1 MPLIESF
8 LSNKYS
14 AQQKNIIARDVYDC
28 LRDVLNVKAGA
39 KFVYFK
45 TFSDDD
51 MFVPDELFGIKY
63 SRNLV
68 LLRITLNKGRSQ
80 TDKKKLYEKLSVT
93 LAAHLGIAPGDVL
106 VCLMENVA
114 ENWSFGEGRM
124 PFLE

>member
-1 MPLIESF
+1 M
-8 LSNKYS
+8 
-14 AQQKNIIARDVYDC
+14 
-28 LRDVLNVKAGA
+28 
-39 KFVYFK
+39 YFK